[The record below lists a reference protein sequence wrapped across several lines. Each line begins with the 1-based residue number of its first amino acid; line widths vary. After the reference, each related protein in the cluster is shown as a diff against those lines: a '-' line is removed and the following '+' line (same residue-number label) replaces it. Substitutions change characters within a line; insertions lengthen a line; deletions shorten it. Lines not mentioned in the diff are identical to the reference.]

1 MHTYSGDRVTEL
13 GEYRFTDFSAKRL
26 WAKIHHS
33 PFKAPRR
40 SLNETLWEIKI
51 LKSILKN

>member
-1 MHTYSGDRVTEL
+1 MHTYSGDRVTEQ

-26 WAKIHHS
+26 WAKIDHS